1 MAGSSPPIRYIA
13 STSKSSKQL
22 EPARGDLYTLRS
34 YFTATGPCDAGE
46 KWRRTLSEM
55 LSDNILLEIFDF
67 YRLDAMKQSW

>member
-13 STSKSSKQL
+13 STNKSLKQL

-34 YFTATGPCDAGE
+34 YLTATGPCDAGE
-46 KWRRTLSEM
+46 KWRRTLIEM
-55 LSDNILLEIFDF
+55 LSDDILLEILDF